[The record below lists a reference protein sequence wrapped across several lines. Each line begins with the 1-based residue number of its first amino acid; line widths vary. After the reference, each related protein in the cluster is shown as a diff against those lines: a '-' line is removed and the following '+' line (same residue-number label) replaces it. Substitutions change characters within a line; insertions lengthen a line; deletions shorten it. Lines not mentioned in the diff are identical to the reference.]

1 MADPDECIGRDGA
14 RRGRDVQAEGAAVA
28 DEPGPKTATYAVTM
42 GGTVLDVP
50 ITGTGESVPPA
61 SNQGGGGSSNSG
73 GGQPP
78 PTPSAD
84 TVLVGTSTK
93 AGKGGK
99 LKLRLR
105 CTAVGTDRC
114 AGSLTLKLGK
124 RKLTKAYS
132 IAAGQEGIVTL
143 KLGAGDR
150 RRLAR
155 KRSLKSAATVVTKQ
169 PDGTRRITQQT
180 SFKLLR

>member
-1 MADPDECIGRDGA
+1 
-14 RRGRDVQAEGAAVA
+14 
-28 DEPGPKTATYAVTM
+28 
-42 GGTVLDVP
+42 VP
-50 ITGTGESVPPA
+50 ITGTGDAVAPPS
-61 SNQGGGGSSNSG
+61 SNQGGGGSP
-73 GGQPP
+73 PP

-84 TVLVGTSTK
+84 TVLVGTSVK

-132 IAAGQEGIVTL
+132 VAAGQEAFVTV
-143 KLGAGDR
+143 KLGAGER

-155 KRSLKSAATVVTKQ
+155 KRSLKSAVTVVTKQ
-169 PDGTRRITQQT
+169 PDGTRRTTQQ
-180 SFKLLR
+180 SSVKLLR